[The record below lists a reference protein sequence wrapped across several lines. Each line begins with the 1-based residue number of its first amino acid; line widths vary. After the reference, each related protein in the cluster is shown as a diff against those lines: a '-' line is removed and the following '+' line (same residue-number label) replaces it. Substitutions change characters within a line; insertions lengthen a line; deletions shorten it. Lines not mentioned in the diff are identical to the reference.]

1 VNKPKTNAE
10 AFRLVIEIV
19 GTKTE
24 LARRLGVVKQLVS
37 RWDEIPPPY
46 LEKVSEV
53 TDLPLDWILPELEAE
68 VTKQLGRPSSLLLPA
83 LIRLIY
89 PIQPASPQFKAKKRK

>member
-1 VNKPKTNAE
+1 MNKPKTNAD
-10 AFRLVIEIV
+10 AFKLVIEIV

-37 RWDEIPPPY
+37 RWDQIPPPY
-46 LEKVSEV
+46 LADVSEV
-53 TDLPLDWILPELEAE
+53 TDLPLDWVLPELESE
-68 VTKQLGRPSSLLLPA
+68 VTRLLGRPSSMILPA

-89 PIQPASPQFKAKKRK
+89 PIQPASPQFKARKRK